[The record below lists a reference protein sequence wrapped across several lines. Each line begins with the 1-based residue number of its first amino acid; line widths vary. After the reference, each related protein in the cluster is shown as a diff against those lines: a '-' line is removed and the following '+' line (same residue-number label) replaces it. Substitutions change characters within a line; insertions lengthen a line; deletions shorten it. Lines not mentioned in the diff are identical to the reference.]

1 MKRIFGTIIAILV
14 VSMLFVKTNVY
25 AANPLV
31 EGSTKLE
38 SKTNDVKTIEVDA
51 GDNKTKVLL
60 DNGELWVLDSK
71 THKFSKKERGN
82 VKKFITVNQCAY
94 NISIEGHSSITT
106 IMTNDNKLI
115 VRDQD
120 SEIEIKN
127 IKDTDGFGY
136 LNKSGTY
143 YKFTNKNGYVEVD
156 KKNPIKNVTKLFGN
170 GFYIKG
176 GKTYFVTKTKAIFNF
191 KVKQIQCVYDY
202 FLTFQAIA
210 LSSNGTLYDVDGY
223 HQITDKTYKKV
234 KNVKK
239 IISPY
244 VYKLKSGKIK
254 YSSYTYNSKYK
265 KRILCSYLGY
275 DKVLK
280 EKKTTVINN
289 VANIYREYK
298 KVSIEGRNDGEFVV
312 RTDGSIWYR
321 SRIGI
326 LEFGKMVKVRSGK
339 DKYKKLSKTS
349 NVYALKENK
358 KNKVTWDGVPGAKDY
373 TVLRAT
379 KKDGKYEK
387 IAKIK
392 SASYTDKKI
401 KKDKKYYYKIVANHK
416 NSKYNSKRSRNV
428 KAEKEKKENIKLS
441 LTSKKLKIGQ
451 KYTLK
456 VTGTSQKVKWE
467 SSNESIAKID
477 STGCVTALKLGTTTV
492 YARIGS
498 QKYKCKIKVNRLG
511 YEDNIERKF
520 EKTENGV
527 VAFFTNKNNIA
538 LNFEPKVTFYDE
550 SGKEKSNGSKHIYC
564 FDPDATIA
572 LYFESNEIYN
582 DYKYEAKIGKSFID
596 ENTEHNTKKVKYK
609 LNDVKEKFSDVGN
622 LYNNVEI
629 SSSELRV
636 DCYVTE
642 IGIVMYD
649 DNEKIIGFS
658 YLTYHPYDG
667 GIIEEIEH
675 FALPKDKNGNIIIP
689 SKYKIFVNDVY
700 GYDDS
705 Y

>member
-82 VKKFITVNQCAY
+82 VKKFITVNQGGFRDFV
-94 NISIEGHSSITT
+94 IGHSSITT
-106 IMTNDNKLI
+106 IMTNDNKII

-127 IKDTDGFGY
+127 VKDTDGFGY

-312 RTDGSIWYR
+312 RTDGSI
-321 SRIGI
+321 
-326 LEFGKMVKVRSGK
+326 
-339 DKYKKLSKTS
+339 
-349 NVYALKENK
+349 
-358 KNKVTWDGVPGAKDY
+358 
-373 TVLRAT
+373 
-379 KKDGKYEK
+379 
-387 IAKIK
+387 
-392 SASYTDKKI
+392 
-401 KKDKKYYYKIVANHK
+401 
-416 NSKYNSKRSRNV
+416 
-428 KAEKEKKENIKLS
+428 
-441 LTSKKLKIGQ
+441 
-451 KYTLK
+451 
-456 VTGTSQKVKWE
+456 
-467 SSNESIAKID
+467 
-477 STGCVTALKLGTTTV
+477 
-492 YARIGS
+492 
-498 QKYKCKIKVNRLG
+498 
-511 YEDNIERKF
+511 
-520 EKTENGV
+520 
-527 VAFFTNKNNIA
+527 
-538 LNFEPKVTFYDE
+538 
-550 SGKEKSNGSKHIYC
+550 
-564 FDPDATIA
+564 
-572 LYFESNEIYN
+572 
-582 DYKYEAKIGKSFID
+582 
-596 ENTEHNTKKVKYK
+596 
-609 LNDVKEKFSDVGN
+609 
-622 LYNNVEI
+622 
-629 SSSELRV
+629 
-636 DCYVTE
+636 
-642 IGIVMYD
+642 
-649 DNEKIIGFS
+649 
-658 YLTYHPYDG
+658 
-667 GIIEEIEH
+667 
-675 FALPKDKNGNIIIP
+675 
-689 SKYKIFVNDVY
+689 
-700 GYDDS
+700 
-705 Y
+705 